1 MADWRNRMG
10 QITNKIKFQLNA
22 KGIDNMVQLRDT
34 VMVSASGP
42 LGQTCDFSDSNC
54 LEIREGQ
61 QAADPP

>member
-34 VMVSASGP
+34 VMVSASRP
-42 LGQTCDFSDSNC
+42 LG
-54 LEIREGQ
+54 
-61 QAADPP
+61 